1 MLYADGLWM
10 RRVGTDFFPDGP
22 TFEYAYP
29 DFDIWRR
36 QAGIYVS
43 DTREYWL
50 RHYSAQD
57 GDVIVEVGAGRG
69 EDTLA
74 FSRAVGKTG
83 RVIAIEAHPGT
94 YAILRR
100 FCRLNGLSNV
110 TPLHLAAM
118 DKPGRVGIVESES
131 SWMENAIDPNMNGPR
146 IEVRAGTLEEVWR
159 EQGLGEIAFLKMNIE
174 GAERY
179 ALLGLGSLT
188 EKIRQICVACHDFR
202 SELGHGES
210 FRTRAFVEEFLKE
223 HGFTVTSRADD
234 PRDYVRDHI
243 FGVRGGYDQNTALR

>member
-1 MLYADGLWM
+1 MSLKKLLIRFARPAGRKEPVGKTGDELLETNRG
-10 RRVGTDFFPDGP
+10 RRRRNTVCGRVVDASRGNRFLPRWSP
-22 TFEYAYP
+22 TFEYTYP
-29 DFDIWRR
+29 NFDIWRR

-43 DTREYWL
+43 DAREHWL
-50 RHYSAQD
+50 RHYCAEE

-118 DKPGRVGIVESES
+118 DKPVG
-131 SWMENAIDPNMNGPR
+131 
-146 IEVRAGTLEEVWR
+146 
-159 EQGLGEIAFLKMNIE
+159 
-174 GAERY
+174 Y
-179 ALLGLGSLT
+179 
-188 EKIRQICVACHDFR
+188 
-202 SELGHGES
+202 
-210 FRTRAFVEEFLKE
+210 
-223 HGFTVTSRADD
+223 
-234 PRDYVRDHI
+234 I
-243 FGVRGGYDQNTALR
+243 F